1 MISIGE
7 SKGAYQL
14 TIRKFS
20 LECDQACLHF
30 FFNLFIRW
38 IVFLISLQGGLS
50 VLSTLEDLA
59 NTRPSTAF
67 VEPYDPDKPKVPK
80 ENLKS
85 FIFICYV
92 TFSM

>member
-1 MISIGE
+1 MDC
-7 SKGAYQL
+7 YL
-14 TIRKFS
+14 
-20 LECDQACLHF
+20 
-30 FFNLFIRW
+30 FNLFTRW
-38 IVFLISLQGGLS
+38 FIIFLISLQGGLS

-85 FIFICYV
+85 TLDLSFIPIV
-92 TFSM
+92 TFST

>member
-1 MISIGE
+1 MDC
-7 SKGAYQL
+7 YL
-14 TIRKFS
+14 FN
-20 LECDQACLHF
+20 F
-30 FFNLFIRW
+30 FTRWFI
-38 IVFLISLQGGLS
+38 IFLISLQGGLS

-85 FIFICYV
+85 TLDLSFIPIA
-92 TFSM
+92 TFST